1 VRSALLDSSHT
12 TYVTKVLTNVCPCG
26 TIFKR
31 LYFRCRRKTEFPVR
45 IRAFPFRGGE
55 ESKVPVSIKD
65 IAQAANVTPGTVSR
79 ALRDSPRVNPETKNR
94 IQNLADEMGYSP
106 DAQARS
112 LVEGRTRTIGVVV
125 TTMTDPFIGGIVQAI
140 ETTAHDHGY
149 TLILASSNDSSE
161 REIAA
166 AETLQSKRVDGVI
179 VSSSRVGILHQ
190 GRLERLGVPV
200 VLINSLVQHRGRYT
214 FSIGVDNRHGGFL
227 ATEHLVERGHRRIAY
242 VASPDDRSD
251 SMERLAGYREALT
264 RAGIDP
270 DPSLLVQGTGRPGG
284 GQRVLP
290 GLMALEDRPTAVF
303 CYNDMTAIG
312 LIHAAHAMGL
322 SLPRD
327 LAVVGF
333 DDIVVAQYVHPAL
346 TTVAQPVGKLGKG
359 AMEMVLALLSDG
371 SSDPGAGID
380 RILPG
385 RLVVRASSGAKRLLV
400 N

>member
-1 VRSALLDSSHT
+1 M
-12 TYVTKVLTNVCPCG
+12 
-26 TIFKR
+26 
-31 LYFRCRRKTEFPVR
+31 
-45 IRAFPFRGGE
+45 
-55 ESKVPVSIKD
+55 PVSIKD

-79 ALRDSPRVNPETKNR
+79 ALRDSPRVNSETKKR
-94 IQNLADEMGYSP
+94 IQQIAAQMGYSP

-140 ETTAHDHGY
+140 ETSAHDHGY
-149 TLILASSNDSSE
+149 SLILASSNDSSE

-179 VSSSRVGILHQ
+179 VASSRVGVLHQ

-214 FSIGVDNRHGGFL
+214 FSIGVGNRHGGFV
-227 ATEHLVERGHRRIAY
+227 ATEHLLQLGHRRIAY
-242 VASPDDRSD
+242 VTAPDDRSD
-251 SMERLAGYREALT
+251 SMERLAGYHEAL
-264 RAGIDP
+264 AGAGVDSDP
-270 DPSLLVQGTGRPGG
+270 ALLVRGTGRAGG
-284 GQRVLP
+284 GERALP
-290 GLMALEDRPTAVF
+290 ALQALEDPPTAVF

-312 LIHAAHAMGL
+312 LIHAAHAAGL

-333 DDIVVAQYVHPAL
+333 DDIVFAPYVYPPL
-346 TTVAQPVGKLGKG
+346 TTVAQPVVELGKG
-359 AMEMVLALLSDG
+359 AMEMVLTLLPDG
-371 SSDPGAGID
+371 STNPDASTD
-380 RILPG
+380 RTLPG
-385 RLVVRASSGAKRLLV
+385 RLVVRASSGAKRSAV

>member
-1 VRSALLDSSHT
+1 M
-12 TYVTKVLTNVCPCG
+12 
-26 TIFKR
+26 
-31 LYFRCRRKTEFPVR
+31 
-45 IRAFPFRGGE
+45 
-55 ESKVPVSIKD
+55 PVSIKD

-79 ALRDSPRVNPETKNR
+79 ALRDSTRVNPETKQR
-94 IQNLADEMGYSP
+94 IQQIADQMGYSP

-140 ETTAHDHGY
+140 ETSAHDHGY
-149 TLILASSNDSSE
+149 SLILASSADSSE

-179 VSSSRVGILHQ
+179 VASSRVGVLHQ

-214 FSIGVDNRHGGFL
+214 FSIGVGNRHGGFV
-227 ATEHLVERGHRRIAY
+227 ATEHLLQLGHRRIAY
-242 VASPDDRSD
+242 VTAPDDRSD
-251 SMERLAGYREALT
+251 SMERLAGYHEAL
-264 RAGIDP
+264 AGAGVDSDP
-270 DPSLLVQGTGRPGG
+270 ALLVRGTGRAGG
-284 GQRVLP
+284 GERALP
-290 GLMALEDRPTAVF
+290 ALQALPDPPTAVF

-312 LIHAAHAMGL
+312 LIHAAHAAGL

-333 DDIVVAQYVHPAL
+333 DDIVFAPYVYPPL
-346 TTVAQPVGKLGKG
+346 TTVAQPVVELGKG

-371 SSDPGAGID
+371 SFDPGAGTD
-380 RILPG
+380 RTLPG
-385 RLVVRASSGAKRLLV
+385 KLVVRASSGAKRFPV